1 MLHGKVLR
9 PPSFGA
15 TLTSYDDSAARS
27 MTGVTIVRDG
37 DFVAAAAPPSKKPG
51 PPWPPFARSGK
62 KSRKS
67 PAANFLLPEK

>member
-37 DFVAAAAPPSKKPG
+37 DFVAAAAPTEQEARTALAAIRAQWKEKPQI
-51 PPWPPFARSGK
+51 S
-62 KSRKS
+62 SREIS
-67 PAANFLLPEK
+67 LT